1 MSKLKVKF
9 AFSFLLL
16 TTVVISSVAYVLI
29 DSEKKQILND
39 ILFETYNFT
48 ELTKDKFNDSISS
61 LLLKDQTV
69 TFESA
74 KNSLLLKNSN
84 LDTLNVYK
92 FTGEKILGE
101 KAIEPEIERI
111 KNALSSFKL
120 ENGSIVYVDN
130 ENDKLAFKNENGQT
144 VEAPSAS
151 KLINWVVP
159 LPPNYSLSFDLNYDS
174 LSQRIDQ
181 ALQSIILLFV
191 AISILSVALA
201 TIFASRLTKPISLL
215 TNAVKKIAEGDLDQ
229 KVDFHSKD
237 EVGTL
242 SNSVNQMA
250 HDLKLATEAK
260 IYQAR
265 LTKELELAS
274 KIQKDLLPATIPSI
288 QGVQVH
294 ASVTPASE
302 VGGDIFDVLVEE
314 NNNLLYLGDV
324 TGHGIPASLISST
337 SSALMLDNSHKDDL
351 LEITRRMNFVLQRK
365 TPPNMFITLLM
376 LKIKG
381 TKFKYVSAGHKQI
394 VRFSPKSGE
403 VDLLPGGGIALGL
416 FPTLP
421 NTMLEQEYDFKK
433 GDVIIVY
440 SDGIPEAYNHQSQQY
455 GMERL
460 QKSLK
465 EHSSKG
471 LSAKEIHDSI
481 IADVSK
487 FRENYEQMD
496 DISLMVIKKV

>member
-9 AFSFLLL
+9 AISFLFL
-16 TTVVISSVAYVLI
+16 TTLVISLVAYVLI
-29 DSEKKQILND
+29 ESEKKQILND

-48 ELTKDKFNDSISS
+48 ELTKDKFNDSIDSF
-61 LLLKDQTV
+61 LLKDQSV
-69 TFESA
+69 SFESV

-84 LDTLNVYK
+84 LDSLNVYK
-92 FTGEKILGE
+92 FNGEKLFGE
-101 KAIEPEIERI
+101 QVNDTEIQRI
-111 KNALSSFKL
+111 KNALTSFKL
-120 ENGSIVYVDN
+120 ENGEVIYVDN
-130 ENDKLAFKNENGQT
+130 QSDKLSFKNENGQT
-144 VEAPSAS
+144 IEAPNPS

-174 LSQRIDQ
+174 LNQRIED
-181 ALQSIILLFV
+181 ALESIIMLFV
-191 AISILSVALA
+191 GISLVSVALA
-201 TIFASRLTKPISLL
+201 SIFASRLTRPISLL

-229 KVDFHSKD
+229 KVNFHSKD

-265 LTKELELAS
+265 VTKELELAT
-274 KIQKDLLPATIPSI
+274 KIQNDLLPSTIPSI
-288 QGVQVH
+288 DGVDVH

-302 VGGDIFDVLVEE
+302 VGGDIFDVIVQEKT
-314 NNNLLYLGDV
+314 NLLYLGDV

-376 LKIKG
+376 LKIQG
-381 TKFKYVSAGHKQI
+381 PQFKYVSAGHKQI
-394 VRFSPKSGE
+394 VRFSPSTGE

-416 FPTLP
+416 FPSLP
-421 NTMLEQEYDFKK
+421 NTMKEQVYDFKK

-440 SDGIPEAYNHQSQQY
+440 SDGIPEAYNHQSKQY

-465 EHSSKG
+465 DHSSKG
-471 LSAKEIHDSI
+471 LSAKEIHDAI
-481 IADVSK
+481 IADVSA

>member
-16 TTVVISSVAYVLI
+16 TTLVISLVAYVLI

-48 ELTKDKFNDSISS
+48 ELTKDKFNENINS
-61 LLLKDQTV
+61 LLLKDQAV
-69 TFESA
+69 SFESV

-84 LDTLNVYK
+84 LDSLDVYK
-92 FTGEKILGE
+92 FNGDKIFG
-101 KAIEPEIERI
+101 KQVSDAEIQRV
-111 KNALSSFKL
+111 KNALTSLKL
-120 ENGSIVYVDN
+120 KSGKVFYVDN
-130 ENDKLAFKNENGQT
+130 QNDKLSFKNENGQT
-144 VEAPSAS
+144 IEGPDAS
-151 KLINWVVP
+151 QLVNWVVP
-159 LPPNYSLSFDLNYDS
+159 LPPNYALSFDLNYDS
-174 LSQRIDQ
+174 LNQRIED
-181 ALQSIILLFV
+181 ALQSIILLFLL
-191 AISILSVALA
+191 ISIVSVALA
-201 TIFASRLTKPISLL
+201 TVFASRLTKPISLL
-215 TNAVKKIAEGDLDQ
+215 TAAVRKIAEGDLNQ
-229 KVDFHSKD
+229 KVNFHSKD
-237 EVGTL
+237 EVGML

-265 LTKELELAS
+265 VTKELELAT
-274 KIQKDLLPATIPSI
+274 KIQNDLLPSTIPNI
-288 QGVQVH
+288 EGVDVH

-302 VGGDIFDVLVEE
+302 VGGDIFDVLVHE
-314 NNNLLYLGDV
+314 NSNLLYLGDV

-381 TKFKYVSAGHKQI
+381 EKFKYVSAGHKQI
-394 VRFSPKSGE
+394 IRFSVKTGE

-416 FPTLP
+416 FPSLP
-421 NTMLEQEYDFKK
+421 NTMLEQVYDFKT
-433 GDVIIVY
+433 GDVIIIY

-455 GMERL
+455 GMIKL
-460 QKSLK
+460 QNSLRK
-465 EHSSKG
+465 NSTKDST
-471 LSAKEIHDSI
+471 AKQIHDAI
-481 IADVSK
+481 IKDVNE
-487 FRENYEQMD
+487 FRDGYQQMD